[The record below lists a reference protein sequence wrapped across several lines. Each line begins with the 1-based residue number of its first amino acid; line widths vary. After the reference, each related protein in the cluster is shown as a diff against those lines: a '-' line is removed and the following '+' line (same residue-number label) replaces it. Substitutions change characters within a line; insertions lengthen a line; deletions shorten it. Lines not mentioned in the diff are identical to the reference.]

1 MKKLLSLVVAL
12 CMAVVLFS
20 AGDGQAGSPVR
31 IKLGCDNTSGGP
43 WDLGLIKFMEIV
55 ERKIPGRVQFQYYP
69 DGQLSQNDQRTTIE
83 MIQTGTIHMA
93 VFLPAIYEQFDQRW
107 QVYSLPYLF
116 VDKEEARASCDGALG
131 KHMLG
136 LLPSKN
142 IQGLALWE
150 QGWRHLTTTKTPVRV
165 PADIAGLKIR
175 VMDSPTYV
183 KMFSNLGAI
192 PTVTSMGELFT
203 ALQQGAV
210 DGQENPITTI
220 ARRKFDEVQKFL
232 VMTHHSY
239 SPLIFGANK
248 QFYDRLPADVK
259 KAIDEAAVE
268 ARAFEREAAEAEDSM
283 WMESLA
289 KNMTIVNLT
298 PEEMQ
303 AWKNATSDVAETVR
317 PVVGNEIFSL
327 INK

>member
-1 MKKLLSLVVAL
+1 MKKLPLFAAAL
-12 CMAVVLFS
+12 CMTAILLS
-20 AGDGQAGSPVR
+20 AAPALAGSPVR

-43 WDLGLIKFMEIV
+43 WDLGLIRFMELV
-55 ERKIPGRVQFQYYP
+55 EQKIPGRVQFQYYP

-116 VDKEEARASCDGALG
+116 TDIETARASCDGALG
-131 KHMLG
+131 QHMLG

-165 PADIAGLKIR
+165 PADISGLKIR

-183 KMFSNLGAI
+183 KMFSNLGSI

-232 VMTHHSY
+232 IMTHHSY

-248 QFYDRLPADVK
+248 PFFDRLPADVK
-259 KAIDEAAVE
+259 KAVLEAAVE
-268 ARAFEREAAEAEDSM
+268 ACAYEREAAAAEDSM
-283 WMESLA
+283 WMESLK
-289 KNMTIVNLT
+289 KNMTVIDLA

-303 AWKNATSDVAETVR
+303 AWKDATAGVADTIK
-317 PVVGNEIFSL
+317 PTVGNEIFSL
-327 INK
+327 IKK